1 MAFIK
6 KEYSDGFFNVSKQN
20 GFLPQSIPLEK
31 LPQDYSQLQN
41 ILDNMPVKINDKS
54 GYLDIPGAIHNAVK
68 SLPNYFEKVSKEKDI
83 MLIQAL
89 YLSLIH
95 I

>member
-41 ILDNMPVKINDKS
+41 ILDTYVLNTKVPNNDFVICDNTIFTLSGPFCDTLIVSGMRANIN
-54 GYLDIPGAIHNAVK
+54 A
-68 SLPNYFEKVSKEKDI
+68 
-83 MLIQAL
+83 
-89 YLSLIH
+89 
-95 I
+95 